1 MLPYAIVLGGSERWL
16 DALVATDTDADP
28 DSDDLSW
35 YHGPA
40 DWHLS
45 DLPESL
51 RNFTTTV
58 SGTLFT
64 R

>member
-1 MLPYAIVLGGSERWL
+1 M
-16 DALVATDTDADP
+16 ATDADADP
-28 DSDDLSW
+28 DSKDLHW
-35 YHGPA
+35 YHGPR
-40 DWHLS
+40 DWHLR
-45 DLPESL
+45 DLPDSL